1 MMLEI
6 PKQMAIVKSTALGGL
21 AQHDTFSWQ
30 IEGDSFVLLDS
41 LNPDSLQTDKTLK
54 NWVRSTSDEELK
66 DFFDLFFGLVLDA
79 GITSIDDFSKISNV
93 RKVLEIFKNANAL
106 SDEEREMLT
115 RLTSLLVDMRVQS
128 WKDDISLPNL
138 SEIGKEIRE
147 NLSRWSKQ
155 LPFGQSDTDKTEDS
169 TSDVQE

>member
-1 MMLEI
+1 MAAYAASQVNPLLQERIKKIYSYDAPGLNKAIIESDGYKAIANKIQHYIPQGSIVGMMLEI

-106 SDEEREMLT
+106 SDEEE
-115 RLTSLLVDMRVQS
+115 
-128 WKDDISLPNL
+128 KC
-138 SEIGKEIRE
+138 
-147 NLSRWSKQ
+147 
-155 LPFGQSDTDKTEDS
+155 
-169 TSDVQE
+169 